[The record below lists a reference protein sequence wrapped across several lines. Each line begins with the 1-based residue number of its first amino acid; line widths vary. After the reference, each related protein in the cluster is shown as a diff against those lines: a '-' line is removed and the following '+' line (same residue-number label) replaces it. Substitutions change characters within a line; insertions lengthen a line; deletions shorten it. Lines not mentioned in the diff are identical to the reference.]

1 MMEDNEEVYYDDNFP
16 IHAGLGAFD
25 DDTAMS
31 LKQMPQKMSP
41 PMISG
46 RHCVMRGKIVIVKRR
61 G

>member
-1 MMEDNEEVYYDDNFP
+1 MEDNEEEGYDDNFP
-16 IHAGLGAFD
+16 CHAGLGAFD

-31 LKQMPQKMSP
+31 LKQMLQKMSP
-41 PMISG
+41 PTISS